1 MDIGMLILCG
11 LALVLV
17 IFLAMLTDSR
27 FRVLDDTTATDEEVQ
42 ALLGVV
48 APQTETKTKTKT
60 KGGKK

>member
-1 MDIGMLILCG
+1 MDIGVFIFCG
-11 LALVLV
+11 LALALV
-17 IFLAMLTDSR
+17 IVLAMLLDSK

-48 APQTETKTKTKT
+48 APKTESKPKT